1 MTFRELLKMHDNPKD
16 KEYFAFVFSQYL
28 KKRTIKK
35 NMQSAIKQTDGL
47 FEELLDFEKTPT
59 HWTIGVER
67 YLDDLEEETI
77 STAAIHIGTLIQL
90 SRYGLYGLCV
100 HNHRQRTG
108 KTGIQY
114 RDQRQVI
121 GNMKIRSCHG
131 QRNHNDRKWKHHG
144 DHKYYRR
151 NVSDFIVHPRKLI
164 SCHCSKPYNNN
175 PA

>member
-77 STAAIHIGTLIQL
+77 QYIYDVYIMEENDPVHYAMDLIDWKELIDAPIVEESILKYGTERILVEILWEITFDGFDYQTVCKNQKKLLESLKNVNLI
-90 SRYGLYGLCV
+90 
-100 HNHRQRTG
+100 
-108 KTGIQY
+108 
-114 RDQRQVI
+114 
-121 GNMKIRSCHG
+121 
-131 QRNHNDRKWKHHG
+131 
-144 DHKYYRR
+144 
-151 NVSDFIVHPRKLI
+151 F
-164 SCHCSKPYNNN
+164 
-175 PA
+175 

>member
-77 STAAIHIGTLIQL
+77 QYIYDVYIMEENDPVHYAMDLIDWKELIDAPIVEESILKYGTERILVEILWEITFDGFDYQTVCKNQKKL
-90 SRYGLYGLCV
+90 LESL
-100 HNHRQRTG
+100 
-108 KTGIQY
+108 K
-114 RDQRQVI
+114 
-121 GNMKIRSCHG
+121 
-131 QRNHNDRKWKHHG
+131 
-144 DHKYYRR
+144 
-151 NVSDFIVHPRKLI
+151 NV
-164 SCHCSKPYNNN
+164 N
-175 PA
+175 PIF

>member
-28 KKRTIKK
+28 KKSTIKK

-77 STAAIHIGTLIQL
+77 QYIYDVYIMEENDPVHYAMDLIDWKELIDAPIVEESILKYGTERILVEILWEITFDGFDYQTVCKNQKKLLESLKNINLI
-90 SRYGLYGLCV
+90 
-100 HNHRQRTG
+100 
-108 KTGIQY
+108 
-114 RDQRQVI
+114 
-121 GNMKIRSCHG
+121 
-131 QRNHNDRKWKHHG
+131 
-144 DHKYYRR
+144 
-151 NVSDFIVHPRKLI
+151 F
-164 SCHCSKPYNNN
+164 
-175 PA
+175 

>member
-16 KEYFAFVFSQYL
+16 KEYFAFVFSQYF

-77 STAAIHIGTLIQL
+77 QYFYDVYIMEENDPVHYAMDLIDWKELIDAPIVEESILKYGTE
-90 SRYGLYGLCV
+90 
-100 HNHRQRTG
+100 RTLVEILWEITFDG
-108 KTGIQY
+108 FDYQTVCKNQ
-114 RDQRQVI
+114 
-121 GNMKIRSCHG
+121 KKLLESL
-131 QRNHNDRKWKHHG
+131 K
-144 DHKYYRR
+144 KY
-151 NVSDFIVHPRKLI
+151 NI
-164 SCHCSKPYNNN
+164 
-175 PA
+175 

>member
-77 STAAIHIGTLIQL
+77 QYFYDVYIMEENDPVHYAMDLIDWKELIDAPIVEESILKYGTE
-90 SRYGLYGLCV
+90 
-100 HNHRQRTG
+100 RTLVEILWEITFDG
-108 KTGIQY
+108 FDYQTVCKNQ
-114 RDQRQVI
+114 
-121 GNMKIRSCHG
+121 KKLLESL
-131 QRNHNDRKWKHHG
+131 K
-144 DHKYYRR
+144 KY
-151 NVSDFIVHPRKLI
+151 SI
-164 SCHCSKPYNNN
+164 
-175 PA
+175 

>member
-77 STAAIHIGTLIQL
+77 QYFYDVYIMEENDPVHYAMDLIDWKELIDAPIVEESILKYGTE
-90 SRYGLYGLCV
+90 
-100 HNHRQRTG
+100 RTLVEILWEITFDG
-108 KTGIQY
+108 FDYQTVCKNQ
-114 RDQRQVI
+114 
-121 GNMKIRSCHG
+121 KKLLESL
-131 QRNHNDRKWKHHG
+131 K
-144 DHKYYRR
+144 KY
-151 NVSDFIVHPRKLI
+151 NI
-164 SCHCSKPYNNN
+164 
-175 PA
+175 

>member
-35 NMQSAIKQTDGL
+35 NMQSAIQQTDGL

-77 STAAIHIGTLIQL
+77 QYYYDVYIMEENDPVHYAMDLIDWMELIDAPIVEESILKYGTERILVEILWEITFDGFDYQTV
-90 SRYGLYGLCV
+90 CK
-100 HNHRQRTG
+100 NQ
-108 KTGIQY
+108 K
-114 RDQRQVI
+114 
-121 GNMKIRSCHG
+121 
-131 QRNHNDRKWKHHG
+131 
-144 DHKYYRR
+144 
-151 NVSDFIVHPRKLI
+151 KLLESLKKCNI
-164 SCHCSKPYNNN
+164 
-175 PA
+175 

>member
-77 STAAIHIGTLIQL
+77 QYFYDVYIMEENDPVHYAMDLIDWKELIDAPIVEESILKYGTE
-90 SRYGLYGLCV
+90 
-100 HNHRQRTG
+100 RTLVEILWEITFDG
-108 KTGIQY
+108 FDYQTVCKNQKKLLESLKKG
-114 RDQRQVI
+114 
-121 GNMKIRSCHG
+121 SSFA
-131 QRNHNDRKWKHHG
+131 
-144 DHKYYRR
+144 HKG
-151 NVSDFIVHPRKLI
+151 
-164 SCHCSKPYNNN
+164 
-175 PA
+175 

>member
-59 HWTIGVER
+59 LWTIGVER

-77 STAAIHIGTLIQL
+77 QYFYDVYIMEENDPVHYAMDLIDWKELIDAPIVEESILKYGTERILVEILWEITFDGFDYQTVCKNQKKLLESLKNVNLI
-90 SRYGLYGLCV
+90 
-100 HNHRQRTG
+100 
-108 KTGIQY
+108 
-114 RDQRQVI
+114 
-121 GNMKIRSCHG
+121 
-131 QRNHNDRKWKHHG
+131 
-144 DHKYYRR
+144 
-151 NVSDFIVHPRKLI
+151 F
-164 SCHCSKPYNNN
+164 
-175 PA
+175 

>member
-77 STAAIHIGTLIQL
+77 QYIYDVYIMEENDPVHYAMDLIDWKELIDAPIVEESILKYGTERILVEILWEITFDGFDYQTVCKNQKKL
-90 SRYGLYGLCV
+90 LESL
-100 HNHRQRTG
+100 
-108 KTGIQY
+108 K
-114 RDQRQVI
+114 
-121 GNMKIRSCHG
+121 
-131 QRNHNDRKWKHHG
+131 
-144 DHKYYRR
+144 KY
-151 NVSDFIVHPRKLI
+151 NI
-164 SCHCSKPYNNN
+164 
-175 PA
+175 

>member
-77 STAAIHIGTLIQL
+77 QYIYDVYIMEENDPVHYAMD
-90 SRYGLYGLCV
+90 LC
-100 HNHRQRTG
+100 
-108 KTGIQY
+108 
-114 RDQRQVI
+114 
-121 GNMKIRSCHG
+121 
-131 QRNHNDRKWKHHG
+131 
-144 DHKYYRR
+144 
-151 NVSDFIVHPRKLI
+151 
-164 SCHCSKPYNNN
+164 
-175 PA
+175 

>member
-77 STAAIHIGTLIQL
+77 QYIYDVYIMEENDPVHYAMDLIDWKELIDAPIVGESILKYGTERILVEILWEITFDGFDYQTVCKNQKKLLESIKKCNIQ
-90 SRYGLYGLCV
+90 
-100 HNHRQRTG
+100 N
-108 KTGIQY
+108 
-114 RDQRQVI
+114 
-121 GNMKIRSCHG
+121 
-131 QRNHNDRKWKHHG
+131 
-144 DHKYYRR
+144 
-151 NVSDFIVHPRKLI
+151 
-164 SCHCSKPYNNN
+164 
-175 PA
+175 